1 MHAVGKPRVEEGVTE
16 VMRQVHRA
24 GRHRVRA
31 VLAAAGLSV
40 TVLSAGAQAAEIVV
54 TWTGAGGDQRW
65 ANPLNWSP
73 NVVPINTAIDQ
84 YVVRIQSGTPVIV
97 DAELPPTFAVNTLE
111 VGSDRT
117 LQITGGRSISVLN
130 ASGVTGRLRLTGGSQ
145 FQIQPAAGGTLVS
158 PTYRELLVSEGSRY
172 THALSTLTLDNQ
184 SSPSLG
190 VVVTGAGSTGD
201 FRNVTGVALN
211 GGPSTIVPILA
222 ANGGSI
228 DLSNFTTY
236 TPVGSTR
243 LSFEATRGTINL
255 ASLTSAH
262 QVQLRA
268 FDGGTLNLPSLSSIS
283 NASISASYAQIDLP
297 QVTSVASSDAT
308 FLAEGPGARLSLPSL
323 TSVTVQTTAP
333 SALIGFEANGGGE
346 LSLPA
351 LSSVTMGNLSSA
363 GGVRF
368 RASSDSQL
376 VLPSLSSAT
385 GQGLELLTFQGGS
398 INAPQLTGTLNRARI
413 SATSGG
419 VINVPQ
425 LTGLINSSVGLTDQ
439 RTGFGNFLT
448 NIDGTQW
455 SVSGNTSVTLA
466 NVVGTVS
473 DTAQQSL
480 RFGVSI
486 GEFVLPGVTS
496 ISTRLNNQLEL
507 SAGVGRLEFPV
518 LRSIT
523 GDGRVSINVVGG
535 GRMELPQLTSVGQLS
550 ISANGASTRFE
561 LPSLVTA
568 GPLSVAADSG
578 AQIRLPSLSTI
589 TGPGTLSITMRSGSQ
604 VDLSNIT
611 QTTGA
616 VTILSTDSTLFMDR
630 LLSLSSG
637 SVITATASQGI
648 DRPPCVLF
656 FPRLTTLQGVR
667 LTLSGSVQFQTGQF
681 TSINDS
687 TFELSGG
694 ATYTNESIIDT
705 FSTTSFIYPAFRVGL
720 PGSTGFLNLPGIR
733 TLHND
738 STIAA
743 NSLTINVGGGL
754 LNLSGVTQVTART
767 PGARTVI
774 DTTGGYVDLSGLQT
788 VGTGLSVNTS
798 GGQVDLSSLRSINIP
813 TSTSFV
819 ATASGSI
826 RLNNLESVA
835 GGPGTGLGIS
845 GNDASIVAPQLRTI
859 AGVDL
864 ISLNASGGTL
874 NLALIE
880 SVGSGSS
887 ITLTAGVAGNVPGVL
902 RLSSLQSLGSNTRQT
917 IRATGQ
923 NTQIVLPA
931 LTSLGT
937 STQRRVIELSGG
949 TLVVP
954 VLTQILDTDIQVGNP
969 GVIQA
974 SSALTSVDGSTFSI
988 GSSFT
993 LPSGVISYSPRS
1005 LPAGPILTNTS
1016 AGAVANFSSLRSI
1029 TAGLSSAQRS
1039 FFAVNAAGGTIDLS
1053 GLTTINSI
1061 NAGGLDFSVN
1071 AGGTLR
1077 LNALT
1082 SLSFSRLNV
1091 AGTGQVVAP
1100 LLQNLD
1106 TGAVR
1111 VSSGGVFTSVPGATS
1126 YRTGELPGS
1135 TANVTRTIFSATSGG
1150 RLNLSSLLSLEF
1162 GRASTP
1168 GAFYTISSTGANS
1181 RVDLS
1186 GLQSLT
1192 PINGGGLILT
1202 TSDSGTILLGPIA
1215 ALNRVFITNSNTTP
1229 FVLPSSLTNIDGS
1242 ELTGSVTVPQSVR
1255 SYTHVTG
1262 SSNRYSLFANN
1273 SSVISMP
1280 GVEQIT
1286 LGSSTIPGLV
1296 HTFRADGNGGRIGLA
1311 AAQNITLINGATLEL
1326 LSGGGAIDLSQ
1337 LRSID
1342 QSSGGGVRIT
1352 VSSAS
1357 PSTVAPLINLA
1368 SLPTLT
1374 RATVSVLSP
1383 GNTTVTTPNLLA
1395 LTSLRSATAS
1405 SFSFHAPTDLPALDS
1420 LDFVNTTAADGFVAG
1435 SGVTRMDRLGR
1446 VTVGSTTTPN
1456 AVTTIIAR
1464 NNGAI
1469 VAPWLSTF
1477 ESVNGGIARLEVISG
1492 TITLPT
1498 LTVSPTV
1505 RVATTG
1511 ATPAQQT
1518 QPNGLILFGSLLN
1531 RSTDYRDFD
1540 LWRGVVSFLPG
1551 TNALLEAAG
1560 PNAGPGLPSGDFV
1573 GVSGIGQLRIGAPSA
1588 AAASITVIDLFNNG
1602 RRLGG
1607 AGEALYLFGPQTP
1620 IASERDGLMLMG
1632 GSRLI
1637 LSPNVDVYAAIDGV
1651 LTNLRSLIPAGQT
1664 QVAFGGGFIVIPTP
1678 GTGLTVGGLLMAAGG
1693 LPGLTRRRRAARA
1706 G

>member
-1 MHAVGKPRVEEGVTE
+1 
-16 VMRQVHRA
+16 MRQEKRA
-24 GRHRVRA
+24 GRLCVRA
-31 VLAAAGLSV
+31 VLAAVGLSV
-40 TVLSAGAQAAEIVV
+40 SVLSANASAAEIVV

-73 NVVPINTAIDQ
+73 NVVPINTPIDQ
-84 YVVRIQSGTPVIV
+84 YVVRIQSGTQVIV
-97 DAELPPTFAVNTLE
+97 DSALPPTFAVNTLE

-158 PTYRELLVSEGSRY
+158 PTYTELLVSEGSRY
-172 THALSTLTLDNQ
+172 THALNTLTLQ
-184 SSPSLG
+184 SWGSSVSG
-190 VVVTGAGSTGD
+190 VVVTGAGSSGD
-201 FRNVTGVALN
+201 FRNVTTVTLS
-211 GGPSTIVPILA
+211 GGGSNPSLPIRA
-222 ANGGSI
+222 ANGGTI
-228 DLSNFTTY
+228 NLSNFRTY
-236 TPVGSTR
+236 TPSNAIR
-243 LSFEATRGTINL
+243 LSFEADGGTINL
-255 ASLTSAH
+255 ASLISAP
-262 QVQLRA
+262 QMQLVA
-268 FDGGTLNLPSLSSIS
+268 SNGGTLNLPSLSSI
-283 NASISASYAQIDLP
+283 NDTFVWADNAQITLP
-297 QVTSVASSDAT
+297 LVTSILSTGTSVRAVGTD
-308 FLAEGPGARLSLPSL
+308 GRLSLPSL
-323 TSVTVQTTAP
+323 TSVSLQTLGLTTEVGF
-333 SALIGFEANGGGE
+333 SAESGGV

-351 LSSVTMGNLSSA
+351 LTTVAMGNLSATS
-363 GGVRF
+363 GVSF
-368 RASSDSQL
+368 RATNQSQL
-376 VLPSLSSAT
+376 VVPALNSVT
-385 GQGLELLTFQGGS
+385 GQGLTLDAS
-398 INAPQLTGTLNRARI
+398 INGFVSLPLVSGTLTRASIR
-413 SATSGG
+413 TVSGG
-419 VINVPQ
+419 VINIPNI
-425 LTGLINSSVGLTDQ
+425 TGLLNSSVYLTGQ
-439 RTGFGNFLT
+439 PAGFGTQLT
-448 NIDGTQW
+448 SVDGTSW
-455 SVSGNTSVTLA
+455 TVLGNTAVTLT

-473 DTAQQSL
+473 ETPEKRLSYSADSGGSL
-480 RFGVSI
+480 SM
-486 GEFVLPGVTS
+486 PSVTS
-496 ISTRLNNQLEL
+496 ISTRANSEL
-507 SAGVGRLEFPV
+507 GFTVFAGRLEFPV
-518 LRSIT
+518 LQTVT
-523 GDGRVSINVVGG
+523 GGAQVRMTLSAGG
-535 GRMELPQLTSVGQLS
+535 QIVMPQLTSMGQTTVFMQS
-550 ISANGASTRFE
+550 PGTRLD
-561 LPSLVTA
+561 LPSLVTS
-568 GPLSVAADSG
+568 GPLSVTAEAGTQINLPALTTITGTGTLSLTLRAGSQANLPNFTQTAGAVGISALDAKVFMDSLSSLAPG
-578 AQIRLPSLSTI
+578 SSISAGTTAGSAITGSGLYLPSLTS
-589 TGPGTLSITMRSGSQ
+589 
-604 VDLSNIT
+604 
-611 QTTGA
+611 
-616 VTILSTDSTLFMDR
+616 
-630 LLSLSSG
+630 
-637 SVITATASQGI
+637 
-648 DRPPCVLF
+648 
-656 FPRLTTLQGVR
+656 LQGVR
-667 LTLSGSVQFQTGQF
+667 VSLNGNAQLQTGQL
-681 TSINDS
+681 TSLNNSI
-687 TFELSGG
+687 FVLSGG
-694 ATYTNESIIDT
+694 ASYASSGAIDT
-705 FSTTSFIYPAFRVGL
+705 FSTTNFVEPAFQVGSV
-720 PGSTGFLNLPGIR
+720 GSPSTLNFSGIR

-738 STIAA
+738 STSAFNA
-743 NSLTINVGGGL
+743 LTMRVEGGL
-754 LNLSGVTQVTART
+754 LNLSGVTQLTART
-767 PGARTVI
+767 PGTRTEINV
-774 DTTGGYVDLSGLQT
+774 TSGRADLSGLQT
-788 VGTGLSVNTS
+788 ANTGLTVSAT
-798 GGQVDLSSLRSINIP
+798 GGEVDLSSLRSINA
-813 TSTSFV
+813 SALSSFS
-819 ATASGSI
+819 ASGSGVI
-826 RLNNLESVA
+826 RLNNLQTIS
-835 GGPGTGLGIS
+835 GGTGS
-845 GNDASIVAPQLRTI
+845 GVSIFGTDTRIVAPLLTSFTGIEQI
-859 AGVDL
+859 AFG
-864 ISLNASGGTL
+864 ASGGTL
-874 NLALIE
+874 TLPLVE
-880 SVGSGSS
+880 SLGSGTTLSLSS
-887 ITLTAGVAGNVPGVL
+887 GVSGNVAGVL
-902 RLSSLQSLGSNTRQT
+902 RLPLLQTLGSNTRQT
-917 IRATGQ
+917 IQISGATGL
-923 NTQIVLPA
+923 TSQIVLPV

-937 STQRRVIELSGG
+937 STQRRVIQISSG

-954 VLTQILDTDIQVGNP
+954 ALTQVLDTDFQLSSANAF
-969 GVIQA
+969 QA
-974 SSALTSVDGSTFSI
+974 SGALTSVDGSTFSL
-988 GSSFT
+988 SDLFV
-993 LPSGVISYSPRS
+993 LPSGVTSYSTRS

-1016 AGAVANFSSLRSI
+1016 SGAVANFSSLRSI
-1029 TAGLSSAQRS
+1029 TAGLSSAERS

-1061 NAGGLDFSVN
+1061 NAGGLDFTVN

-1100 LLQNLD
+1100 LLQSLD
-1106 TGAVR
+1106 TGSVR

-1202 TSDSGTILLGPIA
+1202 TSDSGTILLGPIT
-1215 ALNRVFITNSNTTP
+1215 ALNRVFLTNSNTTP

-1255 SYTHVTG
+1255 SYTNVNGT
-1262 SSNRYSLFANN
+1262 SSRYPFYANN
-1273 SSVISMP
+1273 SSVISLP

-1286 LGSSTIPGLV
+1286 LGSSTTPGVV
-1296 HTFRADGNGGRIGLA
+1296 HTFRADGSGGRIGLA

-1326 LSGGGAIDLSQ
+1326 LSGGGAIDLPQ

-1357 PSTVAPLINLA
+1357 PSAVAPLINLA

-1405 SFSFHAPTDLPALDS
+1405 SFSFNAPMDLPALDS

-1446 VTVGSTTTPN
+1446 VTVGSTTTTN
-1456 AVTTIIAR
+1456 AVTTIAAR
-1464 NNGAI
+1464 NNGSI

-1477 ESVNGGIARLEVISG
+1477 ESVNGGVARLEVISG

-1505 RVATTG
+1505 RVITTG

-1518 QPNGLILFGSLLN
+1518 QPNGLILSGSLLN

-1540 LWRGVVSFLPG
+1540 LWRGVVNFLPG

-1607 AGEALYLFGPQTP
+1607 AGEALYLFGPQSP
-1620 IASERDGLMLMG
+1620 IVSERDGLMLMG

-1678 GTGLTVGGLLMAAGG
+1678 GTGLTVGGLLMATGG
-1693 LPGLTRRRRAARA
+1693 LPGLKRRRRTARA